1 MVKPK
6 LIKKQWPNCKGCRYR
21 AAVCENFKVNHKPK
35 TKREY
40 HRQLSCMLRGVR
52 KGDYIHWMSMRILW
66 LARRDGYVI
75 TDNEQDMLALEELG
89 RGEQ

>member
-1 MVKPK
+1 
-6 LIKKQWPNCKGCRYR
+6 
-21 AAVCENFKVNHKPK
+21 
-35 TKREY
+35 
-40 HRQLSCMLRGVR
+40 MLRGVR